1 MLRAGFIARLF
12 CPMFDNALIQWIGS
26 IIAGGGIGAAITYF
40 ATFKSNQRKAKA
52 EAAKQEEIAE
62 QAHIESENKLGIM
75 ERDRYEAM
83 YSQINKMMQDYNDL
97 SDEFREF
104 RKTAAEQERKFIR
117 KAQDRYS
124 KLAELKT
131 EIRQLKQYSCYN
143 LDCPNRIKENPNEKL
158 ND

>member
-1 MLRAGFIARLF
+1 ML
-12 CPMFDNALIQWIGS
+12 DNALFQWIGS
-26 IIAGGGIGAAITYF
+26 VIAGGGIGAVITYF

-52 EAAKQEEIAE
+52 EASTQEELAE

-104 RKTAAEQERKFIR
+104 RKEAAEQERKFIR
-117 KAQDRYS
+117 KAQDKYS
-124 KLAELKT
+124 KLAELKA
-131 EIRQLKQYSCYN
+131 EIKQLKKYSCY
-143 LDCPNRIKENPNEKL
+143 DFECPHRIKDNPNTQIS
-158 ND
+158 N

>member
-1 MLRAGFIARLF
+1 MFESALF
-12 CPMFDNALIQWIGS
+12 QWIGTIVAS
-26 IIAGGGIGAAITYF
+26 GGIGAAITYL
-40 ATFKSNQRKAKA
+40 TTLKSNKRMAQA
-52 EAAKQEEIAE
+52 EATKQEERAE
-62 QAHIESENKLGIM
+62 QEKIETENKIGIM

-104 RKTAAEQERKFIR
+104 RKHAAEQERKFIR

-124 KLAELKT
+124 QLAELKA
-131 EIRQLKQYSCYN
+131 EIKQLKKYSCYD
-143 LDCPNRIKENPNEKL
+143 LECPHRIKDNPETKK

>member
-1 MLRAGFIARLF
+1 MFESALF
-12 CPMFDNALIQWIGS
+12 QWIGS

-40 ATFKSNQRKAKA
+40 ATFKSNKRKANA
-52 EAAKQEEIAE
+52 EATKQEELAK
-62 QAHIESENKLGIM
+62 QSHIESENKLGVM

-124 KLAELKT
+124 KLAELKA
-131 EIRQLKQYSCYN
+131 EIKQLKKYSCY
-143 LDCPNRIKENPNEKL
+143 DMECPNRIKDNPEDQL
-158 ND
+158 NN

>member
-1 MLRAGFIARLF
+1 ML
-12 CPMFDNALIQWIGS
+12 DNALFQWIGS
-26 IIAGGGIGAAITYF
+26 VIAGGGIGAVITYF

-52 EAAKQEEIAE
+52 DAAIHEEQAE
-62 QAHIESENKLGIM
+62 QARIESEDRMGVM

-104 RKTAAEQERKFIR
+104 RKDAAEQERKFIR

-124 KLAELKT
+124 QLAELKA
-131 EIRQLKQYSCYN
+131 EIKQLKRYVCYN
-143 LDCPNRIKENPNEKL
+143 KDCPERIKDNPTQVLK
-158 ND
+158 